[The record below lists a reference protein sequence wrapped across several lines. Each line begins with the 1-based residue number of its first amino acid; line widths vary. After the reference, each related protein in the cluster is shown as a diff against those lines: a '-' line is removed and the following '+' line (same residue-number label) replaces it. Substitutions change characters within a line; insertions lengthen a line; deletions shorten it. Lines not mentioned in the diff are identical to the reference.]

1 MKTMKNKNTTS
12 TILLSLFSF
21 FLLFPSISSHSL
33 KKHTIFDISASTQ
46 LAKHAL
52 TLNPH
57 SLKPLLQT
65 TTTPSAYTYSVSIH
79 SRTSLR
85 KHTHKTYHS
94 LTLSRLARDS
104 ARVNFITSKLE
115 FQLSNLTRS
124 DLKPVQT
131 DIRPENLQSPV
142 ISGISQ
148 GSGEYF
154 ARLGVGTPAKQY
166 YMVLDTGSDI
176 NWIQCQ
182 PCSDCYQQSDPI
194 FNPAGSN
201 SYNKLSCSSSQC
213 NALQVSACSSNTDSC
228 LYQVS
233 YGDGS
238 YTVGNLVTET
248 VSFGKS
254 GSVPNVAIG
263 CGHDN
268 EGLFVGAAG
277 LLGLGAGELSLPS
290 QVKATSF
297 SYCLPD
303 RDSASSSTIDFNAEM
318 PADSVTSPLL
328 RNPKVDTFFYVALTG
343 ISVGGGLLPL
353 SPSIFEINESGRGGV
368 IADSGTAVTRLPTQ
382 AYNSLRDS
390 FTQMTKNLPATSGF
404 ALFDTCYDLSSM
416 TRISVPTV
424 ALHFA
429 GGKALSLPAK
439 NYLIP
444 VEAGGKYCLA
454 FAPTAGSLTIIGNV
468 QQQGTRVSY
477 DIANSK
483 VGFSAGKC

>member
-1 MKTMKNKNTTS
+1 MRKKMNTAPVWF
-12 TILLSLFSF
+12 SLFTLC
-21 FLLFPSISSHSL
+21 LLFSSVLCRSL
-33 KKHTIFDISASTQ
+33 QKTTVFEVSASTR

-57 SLKPLLQT
+57 SLKTPLQAPYT
-65 TTTPSAYTYSVSIH
+65 TASTYSVSIH

-85 KHTHKTYHS
+85 KHTHKTYDS
-94 LTLSRLARDS
+94 LTLARLARDS
-104 ARVNFITSKLE
+104 ARVNYITSKLD
-115 FQLSNLTRS
+115 FKLSNLTRS
-124 DLKPVQT
+124 DLKPIQT
-131 DIRPENLQSPV
+131 EIRPENLQSPV
-142 ISGISQ
+142 TSGISQ

-154 ARLGVGTPAKQY
+154 ARLGVGTPVKQY

-182 PCSDCYQQSDPI
+182 PCEDCYQQSDPI
-194 FNPAGSN
+194 FNPTDSN
-201 SYNKLSCSSSQC
+201 SYSKLSCSSTQC
-213 NALQVSACSSNTDSC
+213 SALQVSSCSRAGDSC

-238 YTVGNLVTET
+238 YTGGSFATET
-248 VSFGKS
+248 VSFGSS
-254 GSVPNVAIG
+254 GSVPQVAIG

-303 RDSASSSTIDFNAEM
+303 RDSASSSTIDFNSAM
-318 PADSVTSPLL
+318 PVDSVMSPLL
-328 RNPKVDTFFYVALTG
+328 RNPKIDTFFYIGVTG
-343 ISVGGGLLPL
+343 LSVGGELLSLP
-353 SPSIFEINESGRGGV
+353 PSIFEINESGRGGV
-368 IADSGTAVTRLPTQ
+368 IADSGTAVTRLPSK
-382 AYNSLRDS
+382 AYTSLRDS
-390 FTQMTKNLPATSGF
+390 FKQGTQHLPASTGF

-424 ALHFA
+424 AFHFA
-429 GGKALSLPAK
+429 GGKTLSLPAK

>member
-1 MKTMKNKNTTS
+1 MNSGTVW
-12 TILLSLFSF
+12 LSLFF
-21 FLLFPSISSHSL
+21 TLTLLFSCTFSRSL
-33 KKHTIFDISASTQ
+33 KRTTIFDVSASTR

-57 SLKPLLQT
+57 SLKPQLQT
-65 TTTPSAYTYSVSIH
+65 TTTTTAAAANIFSVSVH

-85 KHTHKTYHS
+85 KHTHKTYEA

-104 ARVNFITSKLE
+104 ARVNFINSKLD

-131 DIRPENLQSPV
+131 DIRPEDLQSPV
-142 ISGISQ
+142 TSGISQ

-182 PCSDCYQQSDPI
+182 PCIDCYQQSDPI
-194 FNPAGSN
+194 FNPTDSK
-201 SYNKLSCSSSQC
+201 SYTKLSCRSPLCS
-213 NALQVSACSSNTDSC
+213 ALQISSCSRTGDSC

-238 YTVGNLVTET
+238 YTVGNLGTET
-248 VSFGKS
+248 VSFGSS
-254 GSVPNVAIG
+254 GSVPQVAIG

-290 QVKATSF
+290 QAKATSF

-303 RDSASSSTIDFNAEM
+303 RDSASSSTIDFNSAI

-328 RNPKVDTFFYVALTG
+328 RNPKVETFFYVGMTG
-343 ISVGGGLLPL
+343 LSVGGELLSLP
-353 SPSIFEINESGRGGV
+353 PSIFEINESGRGGV
-368 IADSGTAVTRLPTQ
+368 IADSGTAVTRLPSQ
-382 AYNSLRDS
+382 AYTSLRDS
-390 FTQMTKNLPATSGF
+390 FKHGTQSLPASSGF

-424 ALHFA
+424 AFHFA
-429 GGKALSLPAK
+429 GGKKLQLPAK

-444 VEAGGKYCLA
+444 VESGGIYCFA
-454 FAPTAGSLTIIGNV
+454 FAPTAGSLTIIGNI
-468 QQQGTRVSY
+468 QQQGIRVSY

>member
-1 MKTMKNKNTTS
+1 MNS
-12 TILLSLFSF
+12 TAVWLSLFFTLSF
-21 FLLFPSISSHSL
+21 LFSSVLSRSL
-33 KKHTIFDISASTQ
+33 SKTTVFDVSASTR

-52 TLNPH
+52 TPNPH
-57 SLKPLLQT
+57 SLKPQLQT
-65 TTTPSAYTYSVSIH
+65 TNTASTANTYSVSIH

-85 KHTHKTYHS
+85 KHTHKTYDS
-94 LTLSRLARDS
+94 LTLARLARDS
-104 ARVNFITSKLE
+104 ARVHFLTSKLE

-131 DIRPENLQSPV
+131 DIQPEDLQSPV
-142 ISGISQ
+142 TSGISQ

-154 ARLGVGTPAKQY
+154 ARLGVGTPVKQY

-182 PCSDCYQQSDPI
+182 PCVDCYQQSDPI
-194 FNPAGSN
+194 FNPTDSN
-201 SYNKLSCSSSQC
+201 SYSKLSCSSTQC
-213 NALQVSACSSNTDSC
+213 SALQVSSCSRTGDSC

-238 YTVGNLVTET
+238 YTVGSFATET
-248 VSFGKS
+248 VSFGSS
-254 GSVPNVAIG
+254 GSVPHVAIG

-303 RDSASSSTIDFNAEM
+303 RDSASSSTIDFNSAM
-318 PADSVTSPLL
+318 PADAVTSPLL
-328 RNPKVDTFFYVALTG
+328 RNPKIDTFFYVGMTG
-343 ISVGGGLLPL
+343 LSVGGELLSLP
-353 SPSIFEINESGRGGV
+353 PSIFEINESGRGGV
-368 IADSGTAVTRLPTQ
+368 IADSGTAVTRLPSQ
-382 AYNSLRDS
+382 AYTSLRDS
-390 FTQMTKNLPATSGF
+390 FKQGTQQLPASTGF

-424 ALHFA
+424 AFHFA
-429 GGKALSLPAK
+429 GGKTLSLPAK
-439 NYLIP
+439 NYLIQ
-444 VEAGGKYCLA
+444 VETGGKYCLA

>member
-1 MKTMKNKNTTS
+1 MNATAVW
-12 TILLSLFSF
+12 LSLFFTLS
-21 FLLFPSISSHSL
+21 LLSSSVLSRSL
-33 KKHTIFDISASTQ
+33 QKTTVFDVSASTR

-57 SLKPLLQT
+57 SLKPQLQST
-65 TTTPSAYTYSVSIH
+65 ITASTAADTYSVSIH

-85 KHTHKTYHS
+85 KHTHKTYDS
-94 LTLSRLARDS
+94 LTLARLARDS
-104 ARVNFITSKLE
+104 ARVDFIASKLD
-115 FQLSNLTRS
+115 FQLTNLTRS

-131 DIRPENLQSPV
+131 DIRPEDLQSPV
-142 ISGISQ
+142 RSGISQ

-166 YMVLDTGSDI
+166 FMVLDTGSDI

-182 PCSDCYQQSDPI
+182 PCVDCYQQSDPI
-194 FNPAGSN
+194 FNPTDSN
-201 SYNKLSCSSSQC
+201 SYSKLSCSSTQC
-213 NALQVSACSSNTDSC
+213 SALQVSSCSRTGDSC

-238 YTVGNLVTET
+238 YTVGSFATET
-248 VSFGKS
+248 VSFGSS
-254 GSVPNVAIG
+254 GSVPHVAIG

-277 LLGLGAGELSLPS
+277 LLGLGAGQLSLPS

-303 RDSASSSTIDFNAEM
+303 RDSASSSTIDFNSAM
-318 PADSVTSPLL
+318 PADSVTAPLL
-328 RNPKVDTFFYVALTG
+328 RNPKIDTFFYVGMTG
-343 ISVGGGLLPL
+343 VSVGGQLLSLP
-353 SPSIFEINESGRGGV
+353 PSIFEINESGRGGV
-368 IADSGTAVTRLPTQ
+368 IADSGTAVTRLPSQ
-382 AYNSLRDS
+382 AYTSLRDS
-390 FTQMTKNLPATSGF
+390 FKQGTQHLPGSTGF

-424 ALHFA
+424 AFHFA
-429 GGKALSLPAK
+429 GGKTLSLPAK

-454 FAPTAGSLTIIGNV
+454 FAPTAGPLTIIGNV